1 MHETEYS
8 GSVHWDDLEGWNGE
22 EGGSGVQDGGLM
34 YTHVNLWQKPLQYC
48 KIISF
53 QLKQIN

>member
-1 MHETEYS
+1 MHETGTQS
-8 GSVHWDDLEGWNGE
+8 WCTGTNPAGWDGQGGE
-22 EGGSGVQDGGLM
+22 RGVQDGGHM